1 MSQAGIG
8 TYSIPEMATPMMAK
22 VSKTVDMMIGN
33 HLNAHV
39 MGQYFIHLLLPYS
52 VANIK
57 IGGYEF
63 LMQNCKS
70 ERAPRVMPLILTF
83 VDDAGDKICIFGFS
97 RGAYT
102 ARALAGM

>member
-39 MGQYFIHLLLPYS
+39 MGQSYLYSFHIRLFIS
-52 VANIK
+52 NRRI
-57 IGGYEF
+57 
-63 LMQNCKS
+63 
-70 ERAPRVMPLILTF
+70 
-83 VDDAGDKICIFGFS
+83 
-97 RGAYT
+97 
-102 ARALAGM
+102 